1 MEINPQTSRNI
12 EIVTKKEITIRKVLN
27 IYGVFTVLALILS
40 IFTNAIS
47 INENMQIN
55 YNENLIMGAKK
66 IKDFLL
72 FIFGS
77 AIVYFSLVNLYYKYI
92 KW

>member
-12 EIVTKKEITIRKVLN
+12 EIVTKKEITIKKVLN

-40 IFTNAIS
+40 VFTTPIS
-47 INENMQIN
+47 INENMQFF
-55 YNENLIMGAKK
+55 YNEDLIMGAKK
-66 IKDFLL
+66 LKEFLI

-77 AIVYFSLVNLYYKYI
+77 AIVYFLSVNLYYKNM
-92 KW
+92 K